1 MIMSRMGLFKIY
13 WVWLLKVIF
22 KYCEKKIYY
31 HEDRVWQTST
41 ALLICFPEK
50 KTKQNS
56 FYNKVSGCKSTLWM
70 IKDSKRF
77 FKIMCSG
84 NYNSKEHL

>member
-50 KTKQNS
+50 KQNKTP
-56 FYNKVSGCKSTLWM
+56 FIIRYLAVSLHCEW
-70 IKDSKRF
+70 SKIQNDF
-77 FKIMCSG
+77 LK
-84 NYNSKEHL
+84 